1 MQGYAPTYNDDAS
14 DIPKKIRTISH
25 QLISNS
31 YQIFP
36 IALKNTFRAAFLQIK
51 IHTLI

>member
-14 DIPKKIRTISH
+14 AIPKKIKTISH
-25 QLISNS
+25 QLISS
-31 YQIFP
+31 LYQIFP
-36 IALKNTFRAAFLQIK
+36 IALKNTFRAAFFKIK